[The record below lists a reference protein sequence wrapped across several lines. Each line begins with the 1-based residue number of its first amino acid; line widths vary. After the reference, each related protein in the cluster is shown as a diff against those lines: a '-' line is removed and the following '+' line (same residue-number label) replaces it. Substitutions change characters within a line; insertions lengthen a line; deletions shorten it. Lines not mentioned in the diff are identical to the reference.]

1 MNRESRATLG
11 QHTVR
16 ILDEGRYQLPSGQA
30 VELRAAIDAC
40 VAATRFWMPEALS
53 ELEAQALTRP
63 NGNLAHLQ
71 VVSETTLEG
80 ARRLLASHG
89 GRVAV
94 LNFASARNP
103 GGGFLGGSQAQEES
117 LARSSA
123 LYASLTCAAAQPYY
137 THHRGERS
145 AMYSDRMIVSPACPV
160 FRSDEGELLN
170 APYHVDI
177 ITSAAPN
184 AGALKSHQSPDIAQ
198 VPAALAARASK
209 VLALAAHIGCDHL
222 VLGAWGCGVFANDP
236 QMVAQVFA
244 TLLTEHGPYR
254 ARFATVSFSVRDG
267 VEGQPVLRAFREA
280 LAA

>member
-16 ILDEGRYQLPSGQA
+16 VLDEGSYKLPSGQT
-30 VELRAAIDAC
+30 VELRAAIHAC
-40 VAATRFWMPEALS
+40 VAATSFWTPEALS
-53 ELEAQALTRP
+53 ELEAQALARP
-63 NGNLAHLQ
+63 QGSLARLE
-71 VVSETTLEG
+71 VASETTLEG

-123 LYASLTCAAAQPYY
+123 LYASLTCATAQPYY
-137 THHRGERS
+137 AHHRGERS
-145 AMYSDRMIVSPACPV
+145 ALYSDRMIVSPDCPV
-160 FRSDEGELLN
+160 FRSDDGELLD
-170 APYHVDI
+170 APYRVDI

-184 AGALKSHQSPDIAQ
+184 AGALKAHQSPDVAQ
-198 VPAALAARASK
+198 VPAVLAARASK
-209 VLALAAHIGCDHL
+209 VLALAAHTGCDHL

-236 QMVAQVFA
+236 RMVAEVFA
-244 TLLTEHGPYR
+244 TLLAKRGPYR
-254 ARFATVSFSVRDG
+254 GRFTTVSFSVRDG

-280 LAA
+280 LVA